1 MIELKQITKTFTVN
15 KKTISALNDVS
26 LKIEK
31 GEIFGI
37 IGRSG
42 AGKSTL
48 IRMINLLERPTSGQV
63 EIEGQDITKLNKKG
77 LAKLR
82 HRIGMIFQHYNLLK
96 TATVEENIAIPLRLE
111 GLNRKTID
119 ERVDKY
125 LDIVGLS
132 AHRKHYPEQLS
143 GGQKQR
149 VAIARALAHEPDIL
163 LSDEATSALDP
174 ETTESILDLLLEINH
189 KLGLTI
195 FLITHEM
202 EVIERICDRVA
213 VIEGG
218 RIIEHGDVLDVF
230 SDPKHETTRRFL
242 KTNLDVPKEVVEE
255 LSGHGTLV
263 NLSFIG
269 HQSEQAVLAQLTKR
283 FGLLPNIIGGGIK
296 KLKGGL
302 VGNLLVH
309 LDGDQAQTDQAIRF
323 LETSGVKV
331 KEVANHASVLG
342 RLG

>member
-1 MIELKQITKTFTVN
+1 MIALKQITKTFTVN
-15 KKTISALNDVS
+15 NGTVTALDDVS
-26 LKIEK
+26 LTIEK

-63 EIEGQDITKLNKKG
+63 EIEGQDITTLDKQG
-77 LAKLR
+77 LSKLR

-96 TATVEENIAIPLRLE
+96 TATVEDNVAIPLRLE
-111 GLNRKTID
+111 GLDKRTIN

-125 LDIVGLS
+125 LDIVGL
-132 AHRKHYPEQLS
+132 ADHRSHYPEQLS

-174 ETTESILDLLLEINH
+174 ETTESILDLLLEINRE
-189 KLGLTI
+189 LGLTI

-213 VIEGG
+213 VIDAGKIVE
-218 RIIEHGDVLDVF
+218 EGDVLDVF
-230 SDPKHETTRRFL
+230 SDPQHPTTRRFL
-242 KTNLDVPKEVVEE
+242 KANLDVPKEVVDV
-255 LSGHGTLV
+255 LSSHGRLV

-269 HQSEQAVLAQLTKR
+269 HQTEQAVLAELTKR

-309 LDGDQAQTDQAIRF
+309 LDGNQTQTDQAVRF
-323 LETSGVKV
+323 LEASGVKV
-331 KEVANHASVLG
+331 KEVTNHASVLG
-342 RLG
+342 KLG

>member
-1 MIELKQITKTFTVN
+1 MIALKHIKKTFTVN
-15 KKTISALNDVS
+15 KGTVTALDDVS
-26 LKIEK
+26 LTIEK

-63 EIEGQDITKLNKKG
+63 EIEGQDITKLGKKE
-77 LAKLR
+77 LSKLR

-96 TATVEENIAIPLRLE
+96 TATVEENVAIPLRLE
-111 GLNRKTID
+111 GLNKQTIRQ
-119 ERVDKY
+119 RVDKY
-125 LDIVGLS
+125 LDIVGLTD
-132 AHRKHYPEQLS
+132 HRKHYPEQLS

-174 ETTESILDLLLEINH
+174 ETTESILDLLLEINRE
-189 KLGLTI
+189 LGLTI

-213 VIEGG
+213 VIDGG
-218 RIIEHGDVLDVF
+218 KIVEEGDVLDVF
-230 SDPKHETTRRFL
+230 ADPVHATTQKFL
-242 KTNLDVPKEVVEE
+242 KTNLDVPEEVVKE
-255 LSGHGTLV
+255 LSTHGTLV
-263 NLSFIG
+263 HLSFIG
-269 HQSEQAVLAQLTKR
+269 SQTEQAVLAQLTKR

-296 KLKGGL
+296 KLKRGL
-302 VGNLLVH
+302 VGNLLIH
-309 LDGDQAQTDQAIRF
+309 LDGDADQTDQAVRY
-323 LETSGVKV
+323 LEASGVKV
-331 KEVANHASVLG
+331 KEVTNHATVLG

>member
-1 MIELKQITKTFTVN
+1 MIALKQITKTFTVN
-15 KKTISALNDVS
+15 KGTVKALDDVS
-26 LKIEK
+26 LTIEK

-48 IRMINLLERPTSGQV
+48 IRMINLLERPTSGVV
-63 EIEGQDITKLNKKG
+63 EIEGQDITTLNKKG
-77 LAKLR
+77 LSKLR

-96 TATVEENIAIPLRLE
+96 TATVEENVAIPLRLE
-111 GLNRKTID
+111 GLDKRSIKD
-119 ERVDKY
+119 RVDRY
-125 LDIVGLS
+125 LEIVGLS
-132 AHRKHYPEQLS
+132 EHRHHYPEQLS

-174 ETTESILDLLLEINH
+174 ETTESILDLLLEINK

-213 VIEGG
+213 VIENGKIVEQG
-218 RIIEHGDVLDVF
+218 HVLDVF
-230 SDPKHETTRRFL
+230 SDPRHATTQRFL
-242 KTNLDVPKEVVEE
+242 KTNLDVPEEVVNE
-255 LSGHGTLV
+255 LQTRGSLV
-263 NLSFIG
+263 HLSFIG
-269 HQSEQAVLAQLTKR
+269 NQTEQAVLAQLTKR
-283 FGLLPNIIGGGIK
+283 FGILPNIIGGGIK

-309 LDGDQAQTDQAIRF
+309 LDGDHDQNELAVRY
-323 LETSGVKV
+323 LKTSGVKV
-331 KEVANHASVLG
+331 REVSNHATVLD

>member
-1 MIELKQITKTFTVN
+1 MIALKGITKTFTVN
-15 KKTISALNDVS
+15 KDAVTALDDVS
-26 LKIEK
+26 LTIEK
-31 GEIFGI
+31 GEVFGI

-63 EIEGQDITKLNKKG
+63 EIEGQDITKLDKRE

-96 TATVEENIAIPLRLE
+96 TATVEENVAIPLRLE
-111 GLNRKTID
+111 GLDKQTIR

-174 ETTESILDLLLEINH
+174 ETTESILDLLLDINRE
-189 KLGLTI
+189 LGLTI

-213 VIEGG
+213 VIEAG
-218 RIIEHGDVLDVF
+218 RIIEEGDVLDVF
-230 SDPKHETTRRFL
+230 SDPQHATTRKFL

-255 LSGHGTLV
+255 LSTHGTLV

-309 LDGDQAQTDQAIRF
+309 LDGDATQTDQAIRF
-323 LETSGVKV
+323 LEASGVKV
-331 KEVANHASVLG
+331 KEVTNHAAILG
-342 RLG
+342 KLG

>member
-1 MIELKQITKTFTVN
+1 MIALKGITKTFTVN
-15 KKTISALNDVS
+15 KGAVTALDDVS
-26 LKIEK
+26 LTIEK

-63 EIEGQDITKLNKKG
+63 EIEGQDITKLDKRG
-77 LAKLR
+77 LSKLR

-96 TATVEENIAIPLRLE
+96 TATVEENVAIPLRLE
-111 GLNRKTID
+111 GLDKATIRA
-119 ERVDKY
+119 RVDKY
-125 LDIVGLS
+125 LDIVGLTD
-132 AHRKHYPEQLS
+132 HRKHYPEQLS

-174 ETTESILDLLLEINH
+174 ETTESILDLLLDINRE
-189 KLGLTI
+189 LGLTI

-213 VIEGG
+213 VIEAG
-218 RIIEHGDVLDVF
+218 RIIEEGDVLDVF
-230 SDPKHETTRRFL
+230 SDPQHATTRKFL

-255 LSGHGTLV
+255 LSTHGMLV

-309 LDGDQAQTDQAIRF
+309 LDGDEAQTDQAVRF
-323 LETSGVKV
+323 LEESGVKV
-331 KEVANHASVLG
+331 KEVTNHASVLG
-342 RLG
+342 KLG

>member
-1 MIELKQITKTFTVN
+1 MIALKQIKKTFTVN
-15 KKTISALNDVS
+15 KGTVTALDDVS
-26 LKIEK
+26 LTIEK

-63 EIEGQDITKLNKKG
+63 EIEGQDITKLGKKE
-77 LAKLR
+77 LSKLR

-111 GLNRKTID
+111 GLDKQTIRQ
-119 ERVDKY
+119 RVDKY
-125 LDIVGLS
+125 LDIVGLTD
-132 AHRKHYPEQLS
+132 HRKHYPEQLS

-174 ETTESILDLLLEINH
+174 ETTESILDLLLEINRE
-189 KLGLTI
+189 LGLTI

-213 VIEGG
+213 VIDGG
-218 RIIEHGDVLDVF
+218 KIVEEGDVLDVF
-230 SDPKHETTRRFL
+230 ADPVHATTQKFL
-242 KTNLDVPKEVVEE
+242 KTNLDVPEEVVKE
-255 LSGHGTLV
+255 LSTHGTLV
-263 NLSFIG
+263 HLSFIG
-269 HQSEQAVLAQLTKR
+269 SQTEQAVLAQLTKR

-296 KLKGGL
+296 KLKRGL
-302 VGNLLVH
+302 VGNLLIH
-309 LDGDQAQTDQAIRF
+309 LDGDVDKTDQAVRY
-323 LETSGVKV
+323 LEASGVKV
-331 KEVANHASVLG
+331 KEVTNHATVLG

>member
-1 MIELKQITKTFTVN
+1 MIELKHITKQFHVN
-15 KKTISALNDVS
+15 GDTITALDDVS
-26 LKIEK
+26 LTIEK

-48 IRMINLLERPTSGQV
+48 IRMINLLERPTTGVV
-63 EIEGQDITKLNKKG
+63 EIEGQDITQLKKKE
-77 LAKLR
+77 LSSLR
-82 HRIGMIFQHYNLLK
+82 QRIGMIFQHYNLLK
-96 TATVEENIAIPLRLE
+96 TATVEENVAIPLRLE
-111 GLNRKTID
+111 GLGKGVIR
-119 ERVDKY
+119 ERVDRY

-132 AHRKHYPEQLS
+132 EHRNHYPEQLS

-163 LSDEATSALDP
+163 LSDESTSALDP
-174 ETTESILDLLLEINH
+174 ETTESILELLLEINR

-213 VIEGG
+213 VIDHGE
-218 RIIEHGDVLDVF
+218 IIEQGNVLDVF
-230 SDPKHETTRRFL
+230 SNPRHETTQRFL
-242 KTNLDVPKEVVEE
+242 KTNLDVPEEVVSE
-255 LSGHGTLV
+255 LQTRGTLV
-263 NLSFIG
+263 HLSFIG
-269 HQSEQAVLAQLTKR
+269 SQTEQAVLAQLTKR
-283 FGLLPNIIGGGIK
+283 FGILPNIIGGGIK
-296 KLKGGL
+296 KLKAGL

-309 LDGDQAQTDQAIRF
+309 LDGDHDQTELAVRY
-323 LETSGVKV
+323 LMTSGVNV
-331 KEVANHASVLG
+331 REVSNHATVLD

>member
-1 MIELKQITKTFTVN
+1 MIALKGITKTFTVN
-15 KKTISALNDVS
+15 KGAVTALDDVS
-26 LKIEK
+26 LTIEK

-63 EIEGQDITKLNKKG
+63 EIEGQDITKLDKRG
-77 LAKLR
+77 LSKLR
-82 HRIGMIFQHYNLLK
+82 HRIGMILQHYNLLK
-96 TATVEENIAIPLRLE
+96 TATVEENVAIPLRLE
-111 GLNRKTID
+111 GLDKATIRA
-119 ERVDKY
+119 RVDKY
-125 LDIVGLS
+125 LDIVGLTD
-132 AHRKHYPEQLS
+132 HRKHYPEQLS

-174 ETTESILDLLLEINH
+174 ETTESILDLLLDINRE
-189 KLGLTI
+189 LGLTI

-213 VIEGG
+213 VIEAG
-218 RIIEHGDVLDVF
+218 RIIEEGDVLDVF
-230 SDPKHETTRRFL
+230 SDPQHATTRKFL
-242 KTNLDVPKEVVEE
+242 KTNLDVPKEVVDE
-255 LSGHGTLV
+255 LSTHGMLV

-309 LDGDQAQTDQAIRF
+309 LDGDKAQTDQAVRF
-323 LETSGVKV
+323 LEASGVKV
-331 KEVANHASVLG
+331 KEVTNHASVLG
-342 RLG
+342 KLG

>member
-1 MIELKQITKTFTVN
+1 MIALKQISKTFTVN
-15 KKTISALNDVS
+15 KGNIKALDDVS
-26 LKIEK
+26 LTIEK

-48 IRMINLLERPTSGQV
+48 IRMINLLERPSSGIV
-63 EIEGQDITKLNKKG
+63 EIEGQDITTLNKQN
-77 LAKLR
+77 LSKLR

-96 TATVEENIAIPLRLE
+96 TATVEENVAIPLRLE
-111 GLNRKTID
+111 GLDKRTIR
-119 ERVDKY
+119 ERVDRY
-125 LDIVGLS
+125 LDIVGLTN
-132 AHRKHYPEQLS
+132 HRKHYPEQLS

-174 ETTESILDLLLEINH
+174 ETTESILDLLLKINRE
-189 KLGLTI
+189 LGLTI

-213 VIEGG
+213 VIDNGKIVEEG
-218 RIIEHGDVLDVF
+218 HVLDVF
-230 SDPKHETTRRFL
+230 SNPTHETTQRFL
-242 KTNLDVPKEVVEE
+242 KTNFDVPKEVVQE
-255 LSGHGTLV
+255 LSAHGTLV
-263 NLSFIG
+263 HLSFIG
-269 HQSEQAVLAQLTKR
+269 HQTEQAVLAQLTKR
-283 FGLLPNIIGGGIK
+283 FSILPNIIGGGIK

-309 LDGDQAQTDQAIRF
+309 LEGDQDQTSLAIRF
-323 LETSGVKV
+323 LRTSGVKV
-331 KEVANHASVLG
+331 REVSNHAAILD